1 MTGLS
6 QISNALDCCYPWI
19 HASEF
24 FSGKT
29 CFGLRFGP
37 TYILVVA
44 AAAAGGGVD
53 MKENII

>member
-44 AAAAGGGVD
+44 AAAGGGVD